1 MNVALR
7 HKWFTMKLDIAG
19 RSAGGMDDDDLK
31 KNMIREPQ
39 RRKLSR
45 MGSRSGLNNLGSK
58 KSTARNL
65 V

>member
-31 KNMIREPQ
+31 ENMIREPQ

-45 MGSRSGLNNLGSK
+45 MGSRSCLNIPGSK

>member
-31 KNMIREPQ
+31 KNMIREP
-39 RRKLSR
+39 
-45 MGSRSGLNNLGSK
+45 
-58 KSTARNL
+58 
-65 V
+65 